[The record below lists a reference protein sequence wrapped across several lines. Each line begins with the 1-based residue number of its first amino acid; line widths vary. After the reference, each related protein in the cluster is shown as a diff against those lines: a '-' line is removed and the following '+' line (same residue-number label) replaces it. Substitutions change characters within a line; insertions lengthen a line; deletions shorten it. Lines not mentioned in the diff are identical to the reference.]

1 MTATPN
7 QVHIDR
13 LPKNTEG
20 PNPTKTTEQNYC
32 GIKYGNEKGSISMGQ
47 IHEKG
52 DVTSGV
58 ILQTPD
64 AEHNLTLDISGPRKG
79 HTILTS
85 PGNVAVKCGMTNTE
99 EVDTM
104 SITADNGNI
113 CITATK
119 GKIRMKCQD
128 FELVTLGKGT
138 DSGNIVFNASETFQ
152 VDSKKCLITT
162 QAYTKICGSGTVEIT
177 ANSVL
182 NIYGSLFKAVTD
194 SIAGVKNSKFGWQ
207 KKLRE
212 QLQTVTPT
220 TDPYDLP

>member
-1 MTATPN
+1 MATP
-7 QVHIDR
+7 IDR
-13 LPKNTEG
+13 LPKNTQG
-20 PNPTKTTEQNYC
+20 PNPTKTTEQNYV

-58 ILQTPD
+58 MLQTPD

-85 PGNVAVKCGMTNTE
+85 PGNVAVKCGMTNTN

-104 SITADNGNI
+104 SITADKGNI
-113 CITATK
+113 CITATE
-119 GKIRMKCQD
+119 GKIRLKATD
-128 FELVTLGKGT
+128 IELVTTGNKT
-138 DSGNIVFNASETFQ
+138 DSGNITMTATETIKLE
-152 VDSKKCLITT
+152 SKKCLITT
-162 QAYTKICGSGTVEIT
+162 QAYTKVCGSGTVEIT

-182 NIYGSLFKAVTD
+182 NIYGALFKAVTD
-194 SIAGVKNSKFGWQ
+194 SIAGVKDSKFGGQ

>member
-1 MTATPN
+1 MATP
-7 QVHIDR
+7 IDR

-20 PNPTKTTEQNYC
+20 PNPTGTTEQNYV

-52 DVTSGV
+52 DVTSG
-58 ILQTPD
+58 IMLQTPD
-64 AEHNLTLDISGPRKG
+64 AEHNFTMDISGPRKG

-128 FELVTLGKGT
+128 FELVTTGSGT
-138 DSGNIVFNASETFQ
+138 DSGNVVINAAETFQ

-194 SIAGVKNSKFGWQ
+194 SIAGVKNSKFGGQ

>member
-1 MTATPN
+1 MATP
-7 QVHIDR
+7 IDR
-13 LPKNTEG
+13 LPKNTKG

-52 DVTSGV
+52 DVTSGI

-64 AEHNLTLDISGPRKG
+64 AEHNFTMDISGQRKG
-79 HTILTS
+79 HSILTS
-85 PGNVAVKCGMTNTE
+85 PSNVAVKCGMANTVGAE
-99 EVDTM
+99 SFLLDV
-104 SITADNGNI
+104 AKGNLNI
-113 CITATK
+113 NAPK
-119 GKIRMKCQD
+119 GKIRIVCDD

-194 SIAGVKNSKFGWQ
+194 SIAGVKNSKFGGQ

>member
-1 MTATPN
+1 M
-7 QVHIDR
+7 
-13 LPKNTEG
+13 
-20 PNPTKTTEQNYC
+20 
-32 GIKYGNEKGSISMGQ
+32 
-47 IHEKG
+47 
-52 DVTSGV
+52 
-58 ILQTPD
+58 
-64 AEHNLTLDISGPRKG
+64 
-79 HTILTS
+79 
-85 PGNVAVKCGMTNTE
+85 AVKCGMANTVGAE
-99 EVDTM
+99 SFLLDVDK
-104 SITADNGNI
+104 GNLNI
-113 CITATK
+113 NAPK
-119 GKIRMKCQD
+119 GKIRIVCDD

-194 SIAGVKNSKFGWQ
+194 SIAGVKNSKFGGQ

>member
-1 MTATPN
+1 
-7 QVHIDR
+7 
-13 LPKNTEG
+13 
-20 PNPTKTTEQNYC
+20 
-32 GIKYGNEKGSISMGQ
+32 MGQ

-58 ILQTPD
+58 MLQTPD
-64 AEHNLTLDISGPRKG
+64 SEHNFTMDISGPRKG
-79 HTILTS
+79 HSILTS
-85 PGNVAVKCGMTNTE
+85 PGNVAVKCGMANTE
-99 EVDTM
+99 SAETM
-104 SITADNGNI
+104 SITADKGNI
-113 CITATK
+113 SITATK
-119 GKIRMKCQD
+119 GKIRMKCTD
-128 FELVTLGKGT
+128 FELITTGSGT

-194 SIAGVKNSKFGWQ
+194 SIAGIKESKFGGQ

>member
-1 MTATPN
+1 MATP
-7 QVHIDR
+7 IDR

-20 PNPTKTTEQNYC
+20 PNPTGTTEQNYC

-52 DVTSGV
+52 DVTSG
-58 ILQTPD
+58 IMLQTPD
-64 AEHNLTLDISGPRKG
+64 SEHNFTMDISGQRKG
-79 HTILTS
+79 YSILTS
-85 PGNVAVKCGMTNTE
+85 PSNVAVKCGMANTVGVE
-99 EVDTM
+99 SFLLDVV
-104 SITADNGNI
+104 NGNLNI
-113 CITATK
+113 NAPK
-119 GKIRMKCQD
+119 GKIRIVCDD

-138 DSGNIVFNASETFQ
+138 DSGNIVFNAAETFQ

-182 NIYGSLFKAVTD
+182 NIYGSLVKAVTD
-194 SIAGVKNSKFGWQ
+194 SIAGVKDSKFGGQ

>member
-1 MTATPN
+1 MTTP
-7 QVHIDR
+7 IDR

-20 PNPTKTTEQNYC
+20 PNPTGTTEQNYV

-52 DVTSGV
+52 DVTSG
-58 ILQTPD
+58 IMLQTPD
-64 AEHNLTLDISGPRKG
+64 AEHNFTMDISGPRKG
-79 HTILTS
+79 HSILTS

-119 GKIRMKCQD
+119 GKIRMKCTD
-128 FELVTLGKGT
+128 FELVTTGSGT
-138 DSGNIVFNASETFQ
+138 DSGNVVIKAAETFQ
-152 VDSKKCLITT
+152 AEGKKITFNS

-194 SIAGVKNSKFGWQ
+194 SIAGVKNSKFGGQ

>member
-1 MTATPN
+1 
-7 QVHIDR
+7 
-13 LPKNTEG
+13 
-20 PNPTKTTEQNYC
+20 
-32 GIKYGNEKGSISMGQ
+32 MGQ

-52 DVTSGV
+52 DVTSG
-58 ILQTPD
+58 IMLQTPD
-64 AEHNLTLDISGPRKG
+64 SEHNFTLDISGPRKG
-79 HTILTS
+79 HSILTS
-85 PGNVAVKCGMTNTE
+85 PGNVSVKCGMTNAE
-99 EVDTM
+99 SAESM
-104 SITADNGNI
+104 SITADKGNI

-152 VDSKKCLITT
+152 VDSMKCLITT

-182 NIYGSLFKAVTD
+182 NIYGALFKAVTD
-194 SIAGVKNSKFGWQ
+194 SIAGVKDSKFGGQ

>member
-1 MTATPN
+1 MATP
-7 QVHIDR
+7 IDR

-20 PNPTKTTEQNYC
+20 PNPTGTTEQNYC

-47 IHEKG
+47 VHEKG

-58 ILQTPD
+58 MLQTPD

-119 GKIRMKCQD
+119 GKIRMKCTD
-128 FELVTLGKGT
+128 FELVTTGSGT
-138 DSGNIVFNASETFQ
+138 DSGNVVINAAETFQ

-194 SIAGVKNSKFGWQ
+194 SIAGVKNSKFGGQ

-212 QLQTVTPT
+212 QLQTVTQT
-220 TDPYDLP
+220 NDPYDLP

>member
-1 MTATPN
+1 MATP
-7 QVHIDR
+7 IDR

-20 PNPTKTTEQNYC
+20 PNPTGTTEQNYV

-52 DVTSGV
+52 DVTSG
-58 ILQTPD
+58 IMLQTPD
-64 AEHNLTLDISGPRKG
+64 AEHNFTMDISGPRKG
-79 HTILTS
+79 HSILTS

-119 GKIRMKCQD
+119 GKIRMKCTD
-128 FELVTLGKGT
+128 FELVTTGSGT
-138 DSGNIVFNASETFQ
+138 DSGNVVIKAAETFQ
-152 VDSKKCLITT
+152 AEGKKITFNS

-194 SIAGVKNSKFGWQ
+194 SIAGVKNSKFGGQ

>member
-20 PNPTKTTEQNYC
+20 PNPTKTTEQNYV

-58 ILQTPD
+58 MLQTPD
-64 AEHNLTLDISGPRKG
+64 AEHNLTFDISGPRKG

-85 PGNVAVKCGMTNTE
+85 PSNVAVKCGLANTE
-99 EVDTM
+99 TADSM
-104 SITADNGNI
+104 SITADKGNI

-119 GKIRMKCQD
+119 GKIRMKCTD
-128 FELVTLGKGT
+128 FELVTTGSGT

-194 SIAGVKNSKFGWQ
+194 SIAGIKESKFGGQ

>member
-1 MTATPN
+1 MATP
-7 QVHIDR
+7 IDR

-58 ILQTPD
+58 MLQTPD
-64 AEHNLTLDISGPRKG
+64 AEHNFTMDIDGPRKG
-79 HTILTS
+79 WTTLTS
-85 PGNVAVKCGMTNTE
+85 PGNVSVKCGMTNTN

-104 SITADNGNI
+104 SITADKGNI
-113 CITATK
+113 CITATE
-119 GKIRMKCQD
+119 GKIRLKATD
-128 FELVTLGKGT
+128 IELVTTGNKT
-138 DSGNIVFNASETFQ
+138 DSGNITMTATETIKLE
-152 VDSKKCLITT
+152 SKKCLITT

-182 NIYGSLFKAVTD
+182 NIYGALFKAVTD
-194 SIAGVKNSKFGWQ
+194 SIAGVKDSKFGGQ

>member
-1 MTATPN
+1 MATP
-7 QVHIDR
+7 IDR
-13 LPKNTEG
+13 LPKNTKG
-20 PNPTKTTEQNYC
+20 PNPTKTTEQNYV

-52 DVTSGV
+52 DVTSG
-58 ILQTPD
+58 IMLQTPD
-64 AEHNLTLDISGPRKG
+64 SEHNFTMEITGPRKG
-79 HTILTS
+79 HSILTS
-85 PGNVAVKCGMTNTE
+85 PSNVAVKCGMANTE
-99 EVDTM
+99 GAESFLLDVEKGNL
-104 SITADNGNI
+104 SINAP
-113 CITATK
+113 K
-119 GKIRMKCQD
+119 GKIRIVCDD

-194 SIAGVKNSKFGWQ
+194 SIAGVKNSKFGGQ

>member
-1 MTATPN
+1 MATP
-7 QVHIDR
+7 IDR
-13 LPKNTEG
+13 LPKNTAG
-20 PNPTKTTEQNYC
+20 ANPTGTTKQNYI

-58 ILQTPD
+58 MLQTPD
-64 AEHNLTLDISGPRKG
+64 AEHNFTMDIDGPRKG
-79 HTILTS
+79 WTTLTS
-85 PGNVAVKCGMTNTE
+85 PGNVSVKCGMTNTP
-99 EVDTM
+99 EVDSM
-104 SITADNGNI
+104 SITADKGNI
-113 CITATK
+113 CITATE
-119 GKIRMKCQD
+119 GKIRLKATD
-128 FELVTLGKGT
+128 IELVTTGNGT
-138 DSGNIVFNASETFQ
+138 DSGNIIMTATETIKLE
-152 VDSKKCLITT
+152 SKKCLITT

-182 NIYGSLFKAVTD
+182 NIYGALFKAVTD
-194 SIAGVKNSKFGWQ
+194 SIAGVKDSKFGGQ

>member
-1 MTATPN
+1 MATP
-7 QVHIDR
+7 IDR
-13 LPKNTEG
+13 LPKNTKG
-20 PNPTKTTEQNYC
+20 PNPTKTTEQNYV

-52 DVTSGV
+52 DVTSG
-58 ILQTPD
+58 IMLQTPD
-64 AEHNLTLDISGPRKG
+64 SEHNFTMDISGPRKG
-79 HTILTS
+79 HSILTS

-119 GKIRMKCQD
+119 GKIRMKCTD
-128 FELVTLGKGT
+128 FELVTTGSGT
-138 DSGNIVFNASETFQ
+138 DSGNVVINAAETFQ

-182 NIYGSLFKAVTD
+182 NIYGALFKAVTD
-194 SIAGVKNSKFGWQ
+194 SVAGIKDSKFGGQ

>member
-1 MTATPN
+1 MATP
-7 QVHIDR
+7 IDR
-13 LPKNTEG
+13 LPKNTKG
-20 PNPTKTTEQNYC
+20 PNPTKTAEQNYC

-47 IHEKG
+47 VHEKG
-52 DVTSGV
+52 DVTSG
-58 ILQTPD
+58 IMLQTPD
-64 AEHNLTLDISGPRKG
+64 SEHNFTMDISGKRKG
-79 HTILTS
+79 HSILTS
-85 PGNVAVKCGMTNTE
+85 PGNVSVKCGMTNAE
-99 EVDTM
+99 SAESM
-104 SITADNGNI
+104 SITADKGNI

-182 NIYGSLFKAVTD
+182 NIYGALFKAVTD
-194 SIAGVKNSKFGWQ
+194 SIAGVKNSKFGGQ

>member
-1 MTATPN
+1 MATP
-7 QVHIDR
+7 IDR

-20 PNPTKTTEQNYC
+20 ANPTGTTKQNYI

-58 ILQTPD
+58 MLQTPD
-64 AEHNLTLDISGPRKG
+64 AEHNFTMDIDGPRKG
-79 HTILTS
+79 WTTLTS
-85 PGNVAVKCGMTNTE
+85 PGNVSVKCGMTNTK
-99 EVDTM
+99 EVDSM
-104 SITADNGNI
+104 SITADKGNI
-113 CITATK
+113 CITATE
-119 GKIRMKCQD
+119 GKIRLKATD
-128 FELVTLGKGT
+128 IELVTTGNGT
-138 DSGNIVFNASETFQ
+138 DSGNIIMNATETIKLE
-152 VDSKKCLITT
+152 SKKCLITT

-194 SIAGVKNSKFGWQ
+194 SIAGVKNSKFGGQ

>member
-1 MTATPN
+1 MATP
-7 QVHIDR
+7 IDR

-20 PNPTKTTEQNYC
+20 PNPTGTTEQNYC
-32 GIKYGNEKGSISMGQ
+32 GIKNGNEKRSISIGQ
-47 IHEKG
+47 IHEKR

-58 ILQTPD
+58 MLQTPD
-64 AEHNLTLDISGPRKG
+64 AEHNFTMDISGPRKG
-79 HTILTS
+79 HSILTS
-85 PGNVAVKCGMTNTE
+85 PGNVAVKCGMANTVGVE
-99 EVDTM
+99 SFLLDVDK
-104 SITADNGNI
+104 GNLNI
-113 CITATK
+113 NAPK
-119 GKIRMKCQD
+119 GKIRIVCDD

-138 DSGNIVFNASETFQ
+138 DSGNIVFHASETFQ

-194 SIAGVKNSKFGWQ
+194 SIAGVKNSKFGGQ

>member
-1 MTATPN
+1 MATP
-7 QVHIDR
+7 IDR

-20 PNPTKTTEQNYC
+20 ANPTGTTKQNYV

-58 ILQTPD
+58 MLQTPD
-64 AEHNLTLDISGPRKG
+64 AEHNFTMDIDGPRKG
-79 HTILTS
+79 WTTLTS
-85 PGNVAVKCGMTNTE
+85 PGNVSVKCGMTNTP
-99 EVDTM
+99 EVDSM
-104 SITADNGNI
+104 SITADKGNI
-113 CITATK
+113 CITATE
-119 GKIRMKCQD
+119 GKIRLKATD
-128 FELVTLGKGT
+128 IELVTTGNGT
-138 DSGNIVFNASETFQ
+138 DSGNIIMTATETIKLE
-152 VDSKKCLITT
+152 SKKCLITT

-182 NIYGSLFKAVTD
+182 NIYGALFKAVTD
-194 SIAGVKNSKFGWQ
+194 SVAGIKDSKFGGQ

>member
-1 MTATPN
+1 MATP
-7 QVHIDR
+7 IDR
-13 LPKNTEG
+13 LPKNTKG

-52 DVTSGV
+52 DVTSG
-58 ILQTPD
+58 IMLQTPD
-64 AEHNLTLDISGPRKG
+64 AEHNFTMDISGPRKG

-128 FELVTLGKGT
+128 FELVTLGTGT
-138 DSGNIVFNASETFQ
+138 DSGNIAFNASETVQ
-152 VDSKKCLITT
+152 LVGKKITLNS

-194 SIAGVKNSKFGWQ
+194 SIAGIKESKFGGQ

>member
-1 MTATPN
+1 MATP
-7 QVHIDR
+7 IDR
-13 LPKNTEG
+13 LPKNTQG
-20 PNPTKTTEQNYC
+20 ANPTGTTKQNYI

-52 DVTSGV
+52 DVTSG
-58 ILQTPD
+58 IMLQTPD
-64 AEHNLTLDISGPRKG
+64 SEHNFTMDISGPRKG
-79 HTILTS
+79 HSILTS
-85 PGNVAVKCGMTNTE
+85 PSNVAVKCGMANTVGAE
-99 EVDTM
+99 SFLLDV
-104 SITADNGNI
+104 AKGNLNI
-113 CITATK
+113 NAPK
-119 GKIRMKCQD
+119 GKIRIECED

-138 DSGNIVFNASETFQ
+138 DSGNIVFDASETIKLE
-152 VDSKKCLITT
+152 SKKCLITT

-194 SIAGVKNSKFGWQ
+194 SIAGIKESKFGGQ

>member
-1 MTATPN
+1 
-7 QVHIDR
+7 
-13 LPKNTEG
+13 
-20 PNPTKTTEQNYC
+20 
-32 GIKYGNEKGSISMGQ
+32 MGQ

-58 ILQTPD
+58 MLQTPD
-64 AEHNLTLDISGPRKG
+64 AEHNFTLDIDGPRKG
-79 HTILTS
+79 HSILTS
-85 PGNVAVKCGMTNTE
+85 PGNVAVKCGMANTE
-99 EVDTM
+99 QADSM
-104 SITADNGNI
+104 SITADKGNI

-119 GKIRMKCQD
+119 GKISMKCTD
-128 FELVTLGKGT
+128 FEVVTTGSGT
-138 DSGNIVFNASETFQ
+138 DSGNIVFNAAETFQ

-194 SIAGVKNSKFGWQ
+194 SIAGIKESKFGGQ

>member
-1 MTATPN
+1 MATP
-7 QVHIDR
+7 IDR

-20 PNPTKTTEQNYC
+20 ANPTGTTKQNYV

-58 ILQTPD
+58 MLQTPD
-64 AEHNLTLDISGPRKG
+64 AEHNFTMDIDGPRKG
-79 HTILTS
+79 WTTLTS
-85 PGNVAVKCGMTNTE
+85 PGNVSVKCGMTNTP
-99 EVDTM
+99 EVDSM
-104 SITADNGNI
+104 SITADKGNI
-113 CITATK
+113 CITATE
-119 GKIRMKCQD
+119 GKIRLKATD
-128 FELVTLGKGT
+128 IELVTTGNGT
-138 DSGNIVFNASETFQ
+138 DSGNIIMTATETIKLE
-152 VDSKKCLITT
+152 SKKCLITT

-182 NIYGSLFKAVTD
+182 NIYGALFKAVTD
-194 SIAGVKNSKFGWQ
+194 SIAGVKDSKFGGQ

>member
-1 MTATPN
+1 MTTP
-7 QVHIDR
+7 IDR

-20 PNPTKTTEQNYC
+20 PNPTGTTEQNYC

-58 ILQTPD
+58 MLQTPD
-64 AEHNLTLDISGPRKG
+64 AEHNFTMDISGPRKG
-79 HTILTS
+79 HSILTS

-119 GKIRMKCQD
+119 GKIRMKCTD
-128 FELVTLGKGT
+128 FELVTTGSGT
-138 DSGNIVFNASETFQ
+138 DSGNVVIKAAETFQ
-152 VDSKKCLITT
+152 AEGKKITFNS

-194 SIAGVKNSKFGWQ
+194 SIAGVKNSKFGGQ

>member
-1 MTATPN
+1 MATP
-7 QVHIDR
+7 IDR

-20 PNPTKTTEQNYC
+20 PNPTGTTEQNYC

-47 IHEKG
+47 VHEKG
-52 DVTSGV
+52 DVTSG
-58 ILQTPD
+58 IMLQTPD
-64 AEHNLTLDISGPRKG
+64 ADHNFTMDITGPRKG
-79 HTILTS
+79 HSILTS

-113 CITATK
+113 CITAAK
-119 GKIRMKCQD
+119 GKIRMKCTD
-128 FELVTLGKGT
+128 FELVTTGNGT
-138 DSGNIVFNASETFQ
+138 DSGNITMNATETIKLE
-152 VDSKKCLITT
+152 SKKCLITT

-194 SIAGVKNSKFGWQ
+194 SIAGVKNSKFGGQ

>member
-1 MTATPN
+1 MATP
-7 QVHIDR
+7 IDR

-20 PNPTKTTEQNYC
+20 TRNPTGTTKQNYV
-32 GIKYGNEKGSISMGQ
+32 GIKYGNEKGSISMGH

-58 ILQTPD
+58 MLQTPD
-64 AEHNLTLDISGPRKG
+64 AEHNFTMDIDGPRKG
-79 HTILTS
+79 HSILTS
-85 PGNVAVKCGMTNTE
+85 PGNVSVKCGMTNTE
-99 EVDTM
+99 EVDSM
-104 SITADNGNI
+104 SVTADNGNI
-113 CITATK
+113 CITAEK
-119 GKIRMKCQD
+119 GKIRMKCTD
-128 FELVTLGKGT
+128 FELVTTGSGT
-138 DSGNIVFNASETFQ
+138 DSGNIVFSASENFQ

-162 QAYTKICGSGTVEIT
+162 KAYTKICGSGTVEIT

-182 NIYGSLFKAVTD
+182 NIYGALFKAVTD
-194 SIAGVKNSKFGWQ
+194 SIAGVKDSKFGGQ

>member
-1 MTATPN
+1 MATP
-7 QVHIDR
+7 IDR

-20 PNPTKTTEQNYC
+20 PNPTGTTEQNYV

-52 DVTSGV
+52 DVTSG
-58 ILQTPD
+58 IMLQTPD
-64 AEHNLTLDISGPRKG
+64 AEHNFTMDISGPRKG
-79 HTILTS
+79 HSILTS

-128 FELVTLGKGT
+128 FELVTLG
-138 DSGNIVFNASETFQ
+138 
-152 VDSKKCLITT
+152 
-162 QAYTKICGSGTVEIT
+162 
-177 ANSVL
+177 
-182 NIYGSLFKAVTD
+182 
-194 SIAGVKNSKFGWQ
+194 
-207 KKLRE
+207 
-212 QLQTVTPT
+212 
-220 TDPYDLP
+220 

>member
-1 MTATPN
+1 MATP
-7 QVHIDR
+7 IDR
-13 LPKNTEG
+13 LPKNTKG
-20 PNPTKTTEQNYC
+20 PNPTKTAEQNYC

-52 DVTSGV
+52 DVTSG
-58 ILQTPD
+58 IMLQTPD
-64 AEHNLTLDISGPRKG
+64 AEHNFTMDIDGPRKG
-79 HTILTS
+79 WTTLTS
-85 PGNVAVKCGMTNTE
+85 PGNVSVKCGMTNAE
-99 EVDTM
+99 SAESM
-104 SITADNGNI
+104 SITADKGNI

-182 NIYGSLFKAVTD
+182 NIYGSLVKAVTD
-194 SIAGVKNSKFGWQ
+194 SIAGVKDSKFGGQ